1 MEFNLG
7 TALLAI
13 VVFQLFFLAF
23 FLLTSKKGKKQSNM
37 LLGLFFLMVG
47 ISMLD
52 MWLSIHG
59 MYEYYLRIAFLDDGF
74 ILALG
79 PIILLYTRT
88 IMYKDFSLTGSS
100 LYHFIPFIIV
110 TGYFII
116 VSVIT
121 SSEEQKQMMDD
132 VQNFNLPL
140 VIALVGVLFYV
151 HSFVYLLVSSSELR
165 KYRNQIYQ
173 EYSSTDKMNIDWLD
187 FTIKSIGILI
197 FLAIVHA
204 IVPYGVSKSIAPVS
218 ALFFIGFIFY
228 FSNRVILKGLVQ
240 PELFGGISTKSVE
253 KYTSSNLTIEERT
266 NYQKKLSDHIT
277 LQKPFLEPDL
287 TINQLAEIVDLPP
300 KTLSQVINQSYQK
313 SFFDFINTYRV
324 EEAKELFDNTDDEK
338 LTIQE
343 VMYQSGFNSKSSFNT
358 FFKKVTEL
366 TPSEYRNKNKLVI

>member
-1 MEFNLG
+1 MEFNLAS
-7 TALLAI
+7 ALLAI

-23 FLLTSKKGKKQSNM
+23 FLLTSKKGKKQSNR

-47 ISMLD
+47 ISILD

-88 IMYKDFSLTGSS
+88 IMYKDFSLKGSS
-100 LYHFIPFIIV
+100 LYHFIPFIVV

-116 VSVIT
+116 VSFLT
-121 SSEEQKQMMDD
+121 PSGEQKQMIED

-140 VIALVGVLFYV
+140 IIGLIGVLFYV
-151 HSFVYLLVSSSELR
+151 HSFAYLLVSSRELR

-173 EYSSTDKMNIDWLD
+173 EYSSTDKMNIGWLD
-187 FTIKSIGILI
+187 FTIKSMGILI
-197 FLAIVHA
+197 LVAIVHA
-204 IVPYGVSKSIAPVS
+204 IVPYGVSKSYTPIS

-228 FSNRVILKGLVQ
+228 FSNRVILKGLVN
-240 PELFGGISTKSVE
+240 PELFGGIPTRNIE
-253 KYTSSNLTIEERT
+253 KYTSSNLTSEERT
-266 NYQKKLSDHIT
+266 DYQNKLSEQMKF
-277 LQKPFLEPDL
+277 QKPFLDPDL
-287 TINQLAEIVDLPP
+287 TISQLAEIVDLSP
-300 KTLSQVINQSYQK
+300 KMLSQVINQSYQK
-313 SFFDFINTYRV
+313 SFFDYINTYRV
-324 EEAKELFDNTDDEK
+324 EEAKELFYNSDDEK

-366 TPSEYRNKNKLVI
+366 TPSEYRNKNK